1 MFAHKESKTITFGQ
15 EIRYDPS
22 RSDTE
27 ERERI
32 CREAEQQMHDLY
44 ERACRKHP

>member
-22 RSDTE
+22 HPDTE

-32 CREAEQQMHDLY
+32 CRESEQQMHDLY